1 MEQFIQWIKSDI
13 GVTIA
18 WIVGV
23 VFPVIGLIATLFKF
37 KKSKHDKK
45 NNIINQ
51 SIQGDN
57 NQQAGKNII
66 KRRVNHDWRKTS
78 ARYKRK

>member
-23 VFPVIGLIATLFKF
+23 VFPVIGLIATFFKF
-37 KKSKHDKK
+37 KKSKHNKK
-45 NNIINQ
+45 TIL
-51 SIQGDN
+51 
-57 NQQAGKNII
+57 
-66 KRRVNHDWRKTS
+66 
-78 ARYKRK
+78 

>member
-13 GVTIA
+13 EVIIT

-23 VFPVIGLIATLFKF
+23 VFPIIGLIATIFKC

-66 KRRVNHDWRKTS
+66 NRKG
-78 ARYKRK
+78 KP

>member
-57 NQQAGKNII
+57 NQQAGKNI
-66 KRRVNHDWRKTS
+66 V
-78 ARYKRK
+78 KRKGKP